1 MSLKKPHLKMSKS
14 DKDPQSR
21 ILLSD
26 TDEAIKTKV
35 NLALT
40 DSQEGISYDVAKRPG
55 VSNLL
60 EILSSLQENGI
71 EPSQCVATVNGL
83 SMRAFKELVANKIIE
98 QVAPIR
104 SMYFEIL
111 AKKSLMDD
119 IMGEGAERACERASN
134 TLKIIYNT
142 IGLR

>member
-1 MSLKKPHLKMSKS
+1 MSLKNPHSKMSKS

-26 TDEAIKTKV
+26 TDQDIKTKI
-35 NLALT
+35 NSALT

-60 EILSSLQENGI
+60 EILSSVQGDGA
-71 EPSQCVATVNGL
+71 EPSQCAATVNGL

-98 QVAPIR
+98 QVAPVR
-104 SMYFEIL
+104 SLYFEML
-111 AKKSLMDD
+111 AKKSLMEDV
-119 IMGEGAERACERASN
+119 MGEGAERARERAS
-134 TLKIIYNT
+134 TRLKTIYNI